1 MKVAIYGCSPKGIEI
16 LKELKTKEDIEQ
28 VVFIERDICKI
39 GTNVDGAKVVSIYL
53 FETMYKNGEINRII
67 VPNNSIG
74 ATKTMK
80 TALRMAGVKEKD
92 VLIVEYQ
99 NFIKALQK
107 IKRFSDY
114 SNDKLP
120 YLQYISYE
128 AAGKCNLNCKRCDHF
143 SNLLKDENSQSC
155 EEFEQ
160 DIKQLHS
167 KIESIGLFSF
177 LGGEPLLNDD
187 LDKLLLIFH
196 KYYPDAKKI
205 ILTNG
210 LLLKAMPDKLIEA
223 IYETNTTVR
232 MTLYPPLKSKI
243 DELVIF
249 MREKEIPFET
259 SKVVD
264 EFWTQINVKGDS
276 DAMKMLNRCVNSDCV
291 VLKKGKLA
299 KCPICMNSDVFN
311 SYFNEKLPK
320 EVIDLY
326 DDKLT
331 VEQMHNY
338 FYNPI
343 TTCQY
348 CGLEKF
354 FQWERTEDKVD
365 IEEMLCL
372 QSIQ

>member
-16 LKELKTKEDIEQ
+16 CKELKTKRDIEQ
-28 VVFIERDICKI
+28 IIFIERDVSKI
-39 GTNVDGAKVVSIYL
+39 GTIVEGAKVVSIYL
-53 FETMYKNGEINRII
+53 FESIYRNAEVDKII
-67 VPNNSIG
+67 VPNYSVN

-80 TALRMAGVKEKD
+80 AELRMIHVKAED

-99 NFIKALQK
+99 NFINMLQQMK
-107 IKRFSDY
+107 CFADY

-143 SNLLKDENSQSC
+143 SNLLKEENSQSY
-155 EEFEQ
+155 EDFEQ
-160 DIKQLHS
+160 DIKQLHN

-177 LGGEPLLNDD
+177 LGGEPLLNND
-187 LDKLLLIFH
+187 LDKLLLVFNR
-196 KYYPDAKKI
+196 YYPNTKTV

-210 LLLKAMPDKLIEA
+210 LLLKVMPDKLVEA
-223 IYETNTTVR
+223 ILETNTTVR

-243 DELVIF
+243 DELIIF
-249 MREKEIPFET
+249 MRNKGIPFET
-259 SKVVD
+259 SKVAD

-291 VLKKGKLA
+291 VLKEGKLA
-299 KCPICMNSDVFN
+299 KCPICMNSDIFN
-311 SYFNEKLPK
+311 SYFDENLPK
-320 EVIDLY
+320 EIIDLY
-326 DDKLT
+326 DDNLT

-343 TTCQY
+343 ATCRY

-354 FQWERTEDKVD
+354 YLWERTEGKVNV
-365 IEEMLCL
+365 EEMLCL